1 MKRPSNKCPFNK
13 YPSNRQSS
21 LTQNLPTQG
30 ALTSEDTQHAI
41 GQTQAWLKNVVIG
54 LGLCPFASRPVN
66 DGTVHFEVIG
76 GRGGNGESRE
86 NEEYSEQALLDRV
99 LEHCDAL
106 QALPPSQRETTLLIL
121 PTMLASFDDFCVFID
136 WANSALALHNYEG
149 VFQIASFHPQYCF
162 DGVQPNDK
170 TNLTN
175 RAPYPIVHLLREQS
189 IEYALDAYGDVDA
202 LIEKNMDKMSELDT
216 QQLHRLFPYLF

>member
-1 MKRPSNKCPFNK
+1 MTHPSDNIPSVIHSAPASKDTQCPIA
-13 YPSNRQSS
+13 Q
-21 LTQNLPTQG
+21 TQN
-30 ALTSEDTQHAI
+30 
-41 GQTQAWLKNVVIG
+41 WLKNVVIG

-66 DGTVHFEVIG
+66 DGTVHFDVIDAC
-76 GRGGNGESRE
+76 
-86 NEEYSEQALLDRV
+86 SEPVLLDRI

-106 QALPPSQRETTLLIL
+106 RALPCAERETTLLIL

-136 WANSALALHNYEG
+136 WVNSALALHNYEG
-149 VFQIASFHPQYCF
+149 VCQVASFHPHYCF

-189 IEYALDAYGDVDA
+189 IEHALEYYGDVEA
-202 LIEKNMDKMSELDT
+202 LIEKNMEKVSGLNA
-216 QQLHRLFPYLF
+216 QQLQQLFPYLF